1 MIGGPGILLLPLLA
15 GLGSAV
21 SDLEPPSDIWIRNQK
36 GNLSATWNWKMDYDN
51 MEVNFT
57 VFYQEFGMAASEIP
71 GCVHIEEPECNIPS
85 ELLDFSKNYTLHV
98 RVETPQGNEQF
109 GSVNFQ
115 PNLTEWPPTPTLYV
129 VPSDGLVKGD
139 ISTPV
144 HPVDA
149 KYIVVLQHMNS
160 GVETEIRPPL
170 SSFQILYCDLHVDEM
185 YCLRAQ
191 IYDLQAGKY
200 SPFSAA
206 HCFMRSKALPENLR
220 VEGINTIYLLK
231 WDWDYQKNPNVTFSV
246 QKSYSSQNNWGL
258 LEGCENITTSECNVS
273 SLDFYVRSKLL
284 VSVYN
289 AQTDEHNS
297 SIVTFLPMEETL
309 IGPPTNLKLTIQD
322 NDLHIAV
329 EAPEGFRHKG
339 FQDFCTWMYH
349 LKAWKNS
356 APMEVIAMES
366 KVSHFT
372 IKAVKASETYC
383 ANAHTRCEHSNRTG
397 LYSETYCI
405 ATDPRSYVKEW
416 IIGSVFGAIIV
427 ISIILYIC
435 LCPLKRYLKHVFFP
449 KSKLPSSIEK
459 GLQDSPPN
467 YINNFFLLNEEETTD
482 KCYIMQNSPV
492 DAEVTIDKNNSGAK
506 GRDSGNYSNEDEVTG
521 DSAATS
527 RCIDS
532 TVCVS

>member
-115 PNLTEWPPTPTLYV
+115 PNLT
-129 VPSDGLVKGD
+129 
-139 ISTPV
+139 
-144 HPVDA
+144 
-149 KYIVVLQHMNS
+149 
-160 GVETEIRPPL
+160 
-170 SSFQILYCDLHVDEM
+170 
-185 YCLRAQ
+185 
-191 IYDLQAGKY
+191 
-200 SPFSAA
+200 
-206 HCFMRSKALPENLR
+206 ALPENLR